1 MAGAKARAEQEFA
14 SARTQQEAER
24 AEQAIKDTAAAL
36 KEVLRLKV
44 TPLGIQGVLRKLV
57 HLNIMLSAFVIHIL
71 QLMQPPLQVHGP
83 TISKQTSALP
93 TTPAER
99 LPCRHGNSW

>member
-1 MAGAKARAEQEFA
+1 MWPSAGAKARAEQDFA

-44 TPLGIQGVLRKLV
+44 TPFMKREPWDSVLF
-57 HLNIMLSAFVIHIL
+57 HLSSTAANVIYLNQCSL
-71 QLMQPPLQVHGP
+71 QC
-83 TISKQTSALP
+83 KY
-93 TTPAER
+93 E
-99 LPCRHGNSW
+99 